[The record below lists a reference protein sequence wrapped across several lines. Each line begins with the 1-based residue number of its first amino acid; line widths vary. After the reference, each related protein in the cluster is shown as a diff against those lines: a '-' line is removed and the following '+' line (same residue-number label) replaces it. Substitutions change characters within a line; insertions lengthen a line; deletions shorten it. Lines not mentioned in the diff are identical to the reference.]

1 MKHALVS
8 ILFVSLAACGSKKPT
23 TTEPT
28 GGGAGTGTAEGSAMP
43 AAPKSFDQ
51 MDHAEKIKLMKE
63 HVVPEMGAEM
73 TAFDPKRWPKVEC
86 KTCHGKSAE
95 DGTFKMP
102 NPDLPKL
109 QGEWFGPNPPADKKE
124 ILQFMEEKMKPDMG
138 KILGLPLMDPKN
150 AAAGGFGCLACHTM

>member
-1 MKHALVS
+1 MKHAIACL
-8 ILFVSLAACGSKKPT
+8 LFASLAACGSKKPT

-28 GGGAGTGTAEGSAMP
+28 GGGGGTAETGGGSAV
-43 AAPKSFDQ
+43 APKTFDQ

-109 QGEWFGPNPPADKKE
+109 QGAWFGPNPPEDKKA
-124 ILQFMEEKMKPDMG
+124 ILEFMDEKMKPGMG
-138 KILGLPLMDPKN
+138 KILGLPLFDPKN
-150 AAAGGFGCLACHTM
+150 PAAGGFGCLACHTM

>member
-28 GGGAGTGTAEGSAMP
+28 GGGGGTGTAEGTGAP

-109 QGEWFGPNPPADKKE
+109 QMSWFNGSPPEDKKA
-124 ILQFMEEKMKPDMG
+124 ILEFMEEKMKPDMG
-138 KILGLPLMDPKN
+138 KILGLQLMDPKN
-150 AAAGGFGCLACHTM
+150 PAAGGFGCMACHTM

>member
-28 GGGAGTGTAEGSAMP
+28 GGGAGTGSAEGSAMP

-124 ILQFMEEKMKPDMG
+124 ILQFMEEKMKPDLG
-138 KILGLPLMDPKN
+138 KILGLPLLDPKN
-150 AAAGGFGCLACHTM
+150 PAPNAFGCTACHTM